1 MNVHTLALG
10 SVLLLHHKGVN
21 SRMFTTRILEPM
33 HPSEKFRDHPR
44 HTPKP
49 QSTADWS
56 PEGTEDE
63 LIPFWDQGEES

>member
-1 MNVHTLALG
+1 
-10 SVLLLHHKGVN
+10 
-21 SRMFTTRILEPM
+21 MFTTRILEPM